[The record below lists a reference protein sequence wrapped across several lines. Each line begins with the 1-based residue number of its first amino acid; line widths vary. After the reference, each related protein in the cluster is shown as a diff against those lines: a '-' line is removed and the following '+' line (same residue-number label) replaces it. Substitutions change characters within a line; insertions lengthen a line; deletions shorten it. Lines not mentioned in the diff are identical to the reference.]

1 MALLL
6 GLFFAAVGTV
16 TVGIF
21 LAKVWWLPELISVHG
36 AAIDDQ
42 MVMTLI
48 IAGTVFFLAQITL
61 GYFIWKFRG
70 QGGKASNWHEN
81 PKLEFTWTAITL
93 VIFLSLGISGNRI
106 WAQYFQT
113 PVPKDAVMVELTA
126 QQFAWNI
133 RYPGADGVLG
143 RTNPALIDDAAGNY
157 IGLDPKDPAGKDD
170 VITQNLMGIPVNRP
184 IRLMLRSKDVTH
196 SFFVP
201 QLRVKQ
207 DAVPGL
213 SIGVSFTAT
222 KTGEY
227 EIACAELCDMAF
239 PFMNMMSFWVT
250 FVSFVVMLMALFAVG
265 GAPIAGW
272 TAYTPL
278 SAVGVIGG
286 PELGTGQTL
295 WIISI
300 PIFCAGSLLTALNFL
315 TTVLN
320 LRARGMSLMRMPL
333 TSWAWFTTAILALL
347 AFPVLLAGGVLLMLD
362 RVGGTS
368 FFIPAGLV
376 ISDRHL
382 TNSGGSPLLW
392 QHLFWFFG
400 HPEVYIAILPG
411 MGVTSHILS

>member
-6 GLFFAAVGTV
+6 ALFFAAVGTV

-48 IAGTVFFLAQITL
+48 IAGTVFFLAQIAL

-170 VITQNLMGIPVNRP
+170 VITQNLMAIPVNRP

-222 KTGEY
+222 KIGEY
-227 EIACAELCDMAF
+227 EIACAELCGMQHYK
-239 PFMNMMSFWVT
+239 MRGRLL
-250 FVSFVVMLMALFAVG
+250 VMTQADFDQWLK
-265 GAPIAGW
+265 
-272 TAYTPL
+272 T
-278 SAVGVIGG
+278 
-286 PELGTGQTL
+286 
-295 WIISI
+295 
-300 PIFCAGSLLTALNFL
+300 
-315 TTVLN
+315 
-320 LRARGMSLMRMPL
+320 RAAM
-333 TSWAWFTTAILALL
+333 
-347 AFPVLLAGGVLLMLD
+347 
-362 RVGGTS
+362 
-368 FFIPAGLV
+368 
-376 ISDRHL
+376 
-382 TNSGGSPLLW
+382 
-392 QHLFWFFG
+392 
-400 HPEVYIAILPG
+400 
-411 MGVTSHILS
+411 